1 VLTDIRYPRADLLID
16 FADVSYF
23 EEAEVQAA
31 IFVRNGGRIAA
42 PQFTVRMIVENG
54 ARTLTTEGTIP
65 RLNPGERNSVTLRI
79 DHLPHD
85 FWATSSCCVAM
96 AVVDPANQIQ
106 ESDRSNNRKVIRDG
120 RPPKPASR

>member
-1 VLTDIRYPRADLLID
+1 
-16 FADVSYF
+16 
-23 EEAEVQAA
+23 AA
-31 IFVRNGGRIAA
+31 IFVRNAGRIAA

-54 ARTLTTEGTIP
+54 AGTLTTEGTIS

-85 FWATSSCCVAM
+85 FWATSTCCAAM
-96 AVVDPANQIQ
+96 ASVDPTNQIQ
-106 ESDRSNNRKVIRDG
+106 EASKSNNRKVIRDG